1 MKGGCNTH
9 KVAIMPSLLVPNE
22 NNSHFVMQVNLVIQ
36 LQDLLKRLQGTE
48 EELRLKTKEASEAE
62 VLRKR

>member
-1 MKGGCNTH
+1 
-9 KVAIMPSLLVPNE
+9 MPSLLVPNE
-22 NNSHFVMQVNLVIQ
+22 NNSCLIMQVILVIQ
-36 LQDLLKRLQGTE
+36 LQDLLKRLQCTE

>member
-1 MKGGCNTH
+1 
-9 KVAIMPSLLVPNE
+9 MPSLLVPIE
-22 NNSHFVMQVNLVIQ
+22 NNSCFIMQVNLVIQ
-36 LQDLLKRLQGTE
+36 LQDLLKRLQSTE

>member
-1 MKGGCNTH
+1 M
-9 KVAIMPSLLVPNE
+9 VAIMPSLLVPNE
-22 NNSHFVMQVNLVIQ
+22 NNSCLIMQVILVIQ
-36 LQDLLKRLQGTE
+36 LQDLLKRLQCTE

>member
-1 MKGGCNTH
+1 
-9 KVAIMPSLLVPNE
+9 MPSLLVPNE
-22 NNSHFVMQVNLVIQ
+22 NNSHFIMQVNLVIQ
-36 LQDLLKRLQGTE
+36 LQDLLKRLQCNE